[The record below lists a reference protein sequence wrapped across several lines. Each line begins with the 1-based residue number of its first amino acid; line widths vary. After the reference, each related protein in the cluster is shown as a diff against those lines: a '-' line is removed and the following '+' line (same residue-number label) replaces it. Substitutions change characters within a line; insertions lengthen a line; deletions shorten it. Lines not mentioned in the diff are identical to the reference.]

1 MRDYNKFAGDVQ
13 NRAPI
18 ISWYFSESASPIIR
32 CAPWILVAIAFHYVL
47 KTDQVAA
54 LVASIRNHPAPVLPA
69 LILLTLAWLITLG
82 GIIVVLVSAT
92 PEASVPRGE
101 RRAQSVARLASSSLC
116 ALLIPVWMPAEFCLA
131 THSVVLIVS
140 TAGLFIAS
148 ASFLLYGLRR
158 YSFGSVR
165 SSRLFKWIALKRTLM
180 VVGALTLA
188 IAPLLTGAMIAE
200 NNPMALAGLG
210 PVLVTLIGLAALSTF
225 FGTLLVGIPLATRRP
240 YIGVAIGI
248 FMIVMIAGGHS
259 ERIEADNILLREK
272 VRNAYAAHKGDEK
285 CRRLASDLSSAV
297 EDRVEHAQHLS
308 SSDKAERIT
317 LVSAEGGGIRAA
329 YWTAMMLSEMD
340 VATNGRFS
348 PRVFTLSGVSG
359 GSLGV
364 ASWLAASELKDLSPS
379 DKRKV
384 LSKFLSSDFLSP
396 VIEGFFF
403 LDIPRAVLGRLWP
416 KASRAQVFESALASQ
431 WQAIGG
437 TDFFY
442 RPIRALCV
450 RTNGLPPAVFLNATD
465 VLSGTFFS
473 VTPTG
478 LETGQEDPGVRPP
491 ETLAAFTS
499 SSIDDASLAQAVH
512 ISARF
517 PYLAPAA
524 PIGVGEGGDP
534 SDDFAPF
541 SSKLNESHW
550 VHARVLVD
558 GGYFDNT
565 GLSPTAVVLRE
576 LRRQRQE
583 LLDDADSDE
592 SRNGKA
598 APLRRLP
605 LEVQVIHISNSPEA
619 GCDALYLN
627 ATTASDTPKMQKLNG
642 TDTCPRE
649 SQSIALNALSAPLIR
664 ALTIPLA
671 ALLSVRDTI
680 GAATVKNTESLLHEG
695 IWGKGKDGREFRLD
709 RDFYHDEFLALA
721 LSNMLSLARTPVD
734 SITKVNLER
743 SFGLPPISNDVTP
756 VQMVA
761 PVVAY
766 VRQVSGLEG
775 AANPAEFESSLA
787 QFADV
792 MSKEAA
798 DIECRPSDL
807 ALNPPLGWVLDSADR
822 RLLDCLAFREALLM
836 GPYF

>member
-1 MRDYNKFAGDVQ
+1 
-13 NRAPI
+13 
-18 ISWYFSESASPIIR
+18 
-32 CAPWILVAIAFHYVL
+32 
-47 KTDQVAA
+47 
-54 LVASIRNHPAPVLPA
+54 
-69 LILLTLAWLITLG
+69 
-82 GIIVVLVSAT
+82 
-92 PEASVPRGE
+92 
-101 RRAQSVARLASSSLC
+101 
-116 ALLIPVWMPAEFCLA
+116 
-131 THSVVLIVS
+131 
-140 TAGLFIAS
+140 
-148 ASFLLYGLRR
+148 
-158 YSFGSVR
+158 
-165 SSRLFKWIALKRTLM
+165 M
-180 VVGALTLA
+180 VGGALTLA
-188 IAPLLTGAMIAE
+188 IAPLFTGAMIAE

-210 PVLVTLIGLAALSTF
+210 PVLVTIIGLAALSTF
-225 FGTLLVGIPLATRRP
+225 FGTLLVGIPLVARRP
-240 YIGVAIGI
+240 YIGVGIGI
-248 FMIVMIAGGHS
+248 LMIVMIAGGHS
-259 ERIEADNILLREK
+259 QRIEADNILLREK
-272 VRNAYAAHKGDEK
+272 VRSAYLAHKGDEK
-285 CRRLASDLSSAV
+285 CRRIASDLSSAV

-308 SSDKAERIT
+308 SSAKAERIT

-340 VATNGRFS
+340 IATNGRFS
-348 PRVFTLSGVSG
+348 QRVFTLSGVSG

-379 DKRKV
+379 EKRKI

-416 KASRAQVFESALASQ
+416 TASRAQVFESALASQ

-450 RTNGLPPAVFLNATD
+450 RTNELPPAMFLNATD
-465 VLSGTFFS
+465 VLSGSFFS

-478 LETGQEDPGVRPP
+478 LQTGQEDPGVRPP
-491 ETLAAFTS
+491 ETLAAFAS

-517 PYLAPAA
+517 PYLSPAA

-534 SDDFAPF
+534 SDDFEPF
-541 SSKLNESHW
+541 SSKPNEVHW

-583 LLDDADSDE
+583 ILDDSDLDE
-592 SRNGKA
+592 PPGGA
-598 APLRRLP
+598 APLHRLP
-605 LEVQVIHISNSPEA
+605 LEVQVIHISNAPEA

-627 ATTASDTPKMQKLNG
+627 ATTDSDTPKMQKLNG
-642 TDTCPRE
+642 TDACPRE

-680 GAATVKNTESLLHEG
+680 GAATVKNTESLLQG

-709 RDFYHDEFLALA
+709 RDFYHDEFLP
-721 LSNMLSLARTPVD
+721 LSLSSMLSLARTPVD
-734 SITKVNLER
+734 SITKVNLEH
-743 SFGLPPISNDVTP
+743 SFGLSPISNDITP

-766 VRQVSGLEG
+766 ARQVPGLEG
-775 AANPAEFESSLA
+775 AADPVRFQARLA
-787 QFADV
+787 QFADT

-798 DIECRPSDL
+798 GIECRPRDL
-807 ALNPPLGWVLDSADR
+807 ELNPPLGWALDAADR
-822 RLLDCLAFREALLM
+822 RLLDCLAFRQALLM